1 MECLKKYMML
11 SMLCLFILIAGCRGG
26 FPAFYVSEDV
36 DLSFIKRVAV
46 MPFDNLTNDKFA
58 GEVVRHVV
66 VSELLATGV
75 VDVVVPGQ
83 GVDVFNKMG
92 IKSVSSLNEQQIIE
106 IGKSLKVQALILGT
120 IEQYGET
127 KTGSVA
133 APEVTVT
140 LMMADT
146 SSGTIV
152 WSMTNTRGGAGFM
165 ARHFGARS
173 ETLSEVVLAVVRE
186 SVQTL
191 FEY

>member
-1 MECLKKYMML
+1 
-11 SMLCLFILIAGCRGG
+11 MLCLFILFAGCRGG
-26 FPAFYVSEDV
+26 FPSFYVSEDV
-36 DLSFIKRVAV
+36 DLSFIKRIAV

-75 VDVVVPGQ
+75 ADVVVPGQ
-83 GVDVFNKMG
+83 GIDVFNKMG
-92 IKSVSSLNEQQIIE
+92 IKSVSSLNEKQIIE
-106 IGKSLKVQALILGT
+106 IGRSLKVQALILGT

-127 KTGSVA
+127 KTGSVS

-146 SSGTIV
+146 TSGTIV
-152 WSMTNTRGGAGFM
+152 WSITNTRGGASFM

-173 ETLSEVVLAVVRE
+173 DTLSETVLAVVRE